1 MAGRPRIDKTTHP
14 PRRQTADARLT
25 KALATLTQRDGNDR
39 TARNATV
46 TELCRLAGVSRNS
59 LYRYHVTILKALR
72 KHQCRRP
79 TAAQSK
85 VRKSDEQRRI
95 ENIALREHI
104 SALAALVDHHYAA
117 YREASTLLERRDREL
132 ADLRRRFKLTPT
144 LVKSKHTSG

>member
-1 MAGRPRIDKTTHP
+1 MVGKPRTEKMTHP
-14 PRRQTADARLT
+14 PRGKRRMRGSRSVGDVD
-25 KALATLTQRDGNDR
+25 QRDGNDR

-95 ENIALREHI
+95 ENIALRKHI

-132 ADLRRRFKLTPT
+132 ADLRGRLKLRPT
-144 LVKSKHTSG
+144 W

>member
-1 MAGRPRIDKTTHP
+1 MVGKPRTEGTKAPARQRTAKTQLTNALAMLTQKDGDH
-14 PRRQTADARLT
+14 QTA
-25 KALATLTQRDGNDR
+25 
-39 TARNATV
+39 TV
-46 TELCRLAGVSRNS
+46 VELCRLAGVSRNS
-59 LYRYHVTILKALR
+59 LYRYHADILKALR

-117 YREASTLLERRDREL
+117 YREASALLERRDREL
-132 ADLRRRFKLTPT
+132 ADLRRRLKFQNSKL
-144 LVKSKHTSG
+144 K